1 MVELKRTEIGTI
13 GGLTVLVKG
22 HAVDTRIG
30 IDRRQLAVARLA
42 VLDIAQDGLGTLQCL
57 VIAHV
62 HQVVRQRRRHALGG
76 ALLAPRQVALGIYTS
91 CTL

>member
-30 IDRRQLAVARLA
+30 IDRRQPAVARLA